1 MGNPPEK
8 NDTIANM
15 VPRLEYN
22 LKARQLQRIKFGE
35 VLSTGGARYPLMEH
49 KRDAGPC
56 VEINRCVG
64 CMAMTRPCWLRRAVR
79 NRHRHAIEQAS
90 RRWRGG
96 YDSTVS
102 KRRKI

>member
-1 MGNPPEK
+1 MGNPPEE
-8 NDTIANM
+8 NDTIASL

-22 LKARQLQRIKFGE
+22 LKARQLQRVKFGE

-64 CMAMTRPCWLRRAVR
+64 CISAVLAPSSGEELASP
-79 NRHRHAIEQAS
+79 RHRAGVAS
-90 RRWRGG
+90 MAWRL
-96 YDSTVS
+96 
-102 KRRKI
+102 